1 MIAQNPVDEP
11 PVAEADVEMDSLR
24 TENPSQETA
33 VPAEEIVESL
43 TEKKK
48 AVKNKNGQ
56 RQDRRGYSKSVVNFW
71 LDLILAAV
79 FVVLCSVAAVL
90 QFAFPAA
97 SLATGWTLWGMT
109 YEDVAAVQFG
119 VLCVL
124 AAGIILHV
132 MLHWTWVCGM
142 ITRGKPD
149 ATLRTDDGI
158 RTIVGV
164 GVLIAL
170 LHVIGG
176 VLLAAMLSIQ
186 QP

>member
-1 MIAQNPVDEP
+1 MITQNPSNEAS
-11 PVAEADVEMDSLR
+11 VAEPEAVLASIR
-24 TENPSQETA
+24 SAKPSQENT
-33 VPAEEIVESL
+33 VPAEEIVKSL
-43 TEKKK
+43 TGKKEPS
-48 AVKNKNGQ
+48 
-56 RQDRRGYSKSVVNFW
+56 RRTERRGFSKSVVNFW
-71 LDLILAAV
+71 LDLILAGV
-79 FVVLCSVAAVL
+79 FVALCSVAAVL

-97 SLATGWTLWGMT
+97 SLAAGWTLWGLT

-119 VLCVL
+119 ILCVL

-142 ITRGKPD
+142 ITRGKPE
-149 ATLRTDDGI
+149 ASLRTDDGI

-164 GVLIAL
+164 GVLIGL

>member
-1 MIAQNPVDEP
+1 MIAQNMIDES
-11 PVAEADVEMDSLR
+11 PVAEVEVEMASFR
-24 TENPSQETA
+24 TGNPAQEDT
-33 VPAEEIVESL
+33 VPAEEIVASL
-43 TEKKK
+43 TEKKQPAEK
-48 AVKNKNGQ
+48 KSAR

-71 LDLILAAV
+71 LDMILAAV
-79 FVVLCSVAAVL
+79 FVALCSVAAVL

-97 SLATGWTLWGMT
+97 SLAAGWTLWGMT

-142 ITRGKPD
+142 LTRGKPE
-149 ATLRTDDGI
+149 ASLRTDDGI

-176 VLLAAMLSIQ
+176 VLLAAMLSIH